1 MLRRF
6 LLLFVFIPVIVYAN
20 QSLENDLKLANIGN
34 RGAAFRIG
42 ARYLNGEGVEWKCGS
57 YKAYFY

>member
-20 QSLENDLKLANIGN
+20 QSLENDLKLANDEEYS
-34 RGAAFRIG
+34 RITS
-42 ARYLNGEGVEWKCGS
+42 GVQDILMVKE
-57 YKAYFY
+57 